1 MKKDAIAILWD
12 IENVTPSTNTPFV
25 KGLLE
30 YAREIG
36 RISVARAY
44 GDWTRPGIKNTA
56 KELAEESFEML
67 HIPRSKKNSSD
78 IALGTQAV
86 ELIYQFPHLRKL
98 VLVTGDADFRPVL
111 QAVRKH
117 DIESIIICDAKSASE
132 DLLLMADVYKDFRDL
147 TEAPSTVEHDDS
159 ATSTISKEES
169 FRLLQEAISYMTN
182 QNRMPS
188 LGAVKIRM
196 KLLNESFDEQKLGF
210 KSWKAYVLEAEKQG
224 YIQTAVKNQDLIL
237 SVPQQAEQNKGRA
250 LPNIIFEFLRA
261 LGEEAKKMRGD
272 KTKRINLSAV
282 GHALRQRKIDYRQHG
297 YSKLKKLADAVEKR
311 GLVNTTVE
319 GSDYLLE
326 LTEKG
331 TEFLS

>member
-1 MKKDAIAILWD
+1 MKQDAIAILWD
-12 IENVTPSTNTPFV
+12 IENVTPSTNSPFV

-98 VLVTGDADFRPVL
+98 LLVTGDADFRPVL

-132 DLLLMADVYKDFRDL
+132 DLLLMADEYKDFRDL
-147 TEAPSTVEHDDS
+147 TEAPAGSEQDES
-159 ATSTISKEES
+159 GPSTISLEES
-169 FRLLQEAISYMTN
+169 FKLLQEAISYMTG
-182 QNRMPS
+182 QNRTPS
-188 LGAVKIRM
+188 LGAVKIRL

-210 KSWKAYVLEAEKQG
+210 KSWKAYVLEAEKRG
-224 YIQTAVKNQDLIL
+224 YVRTEVKNQDLTL
-237 SVPQQAEQNKGRA
+237 SLPKQASEKKGRA
-250 LPNIIFEFLRA
+250 LPQIIYEFLKA
-261 LGEEAKKMRGD
+261 LGDEMEKAKGEQS
-272 KTKRINLSAV
+272 KRVNLSAI
-282 GHALRQRKIDYRQHG
+282 GHLLRKRKIDYRQHG
-297 YSKLKKLADAVEKR
+297 YSKLKKLADAAEKR

-326 LTEKG
+326 LTKRGGEYLG
-331 TEFLS
+331 

>member
-1 MKKDAIAILWD
+1 MRKDAIAILWD
-12 IENVTPSTNTPFV
+12 IENVTPSTNSPFV

-67 HIPRSKKNSSD
+67 HIPRSRKNSSD
-78 IALGTQAV
+78 IALGTQAM

-132 DLLLMADVYKDFRDL
+132 DLLLMADEYKDFRDL
-147 TEAPSTVEHDDS
+147 TEAPVSSEQDES
-159 ATSTISKEES
+159 GPSTISLEES
-169 FRLLQEAISYMTN
+169 FSLLQEAIAYMKNKGRT
-182 QNRMPS
+182 PS
-188 LGAVKIRM
+188 LGAVKIRL

-210 KSWKAYVLEAEKQG
+210 KSWKAYVLEAEKRN
-224 YIQTAVKNQDLIL
+224 YVRTEVKNQDLIL
-237 SVPQQAEQNKGRA
+237 SVPTQAKQSKGRD
-250 LPNIIFEFLRA
+250 LPKIIYEFLKA
-261 LGEEAKKMRGD
+261 LGDEVSKSKGNKEPRV
-272 KTKRINLSAV
+272 NLSAI
-282 GHALRQRKIDYRQHG
+282 GHLLRQRKIDYRQHG
-297 YSKLKKLADAVEKR
+297 YSKLKKLADAAEKR

-326 LTEKG
+326 PTEMGSEYLK
-331 TEFLS
+331 

>member
-132 DLLLMADVYKDFRDL
+132 DLLLMADEYKDFRDL
-147 TEAPSTVEHDDS
+147 TEAPSTAEHDDS
-159 ATSTISKEES
+159 AASTISKEES
-169 FRLLQEAISYMTN
+169 YRLLQEAINYMTN

-210 KSWKAYVLEAEKQG
+210 KSWKAYVLEAEKRG
-224 YIQTAVKNQDLIL
+224 YVQTAVKNQDLIL
-237 SVPQQAEQNKGRA
+237 SVPKQAEENKGRA

-261 LGEEAKKMRGD
+261 LGEEAKKTRGD